1 MSPCRGRSRNSTAAA
16 SWRSRVSPLLS
27 RVSSFFNPLLVYHS
41 LCARNMVDYRVR
53 GTLSPFGWMRI
64 TINIRCDAVSFD
76 ASLGLYCGDTLFRR
90 FILDIQIEPTPDG
103 LRCRIDLSLTCVA
116 HAALY
121 NGGPSSSSTPTPFPT
136 AKHN

>member
-1 MSPCRGRSRNSTAAA
+1 MIIAFVAP
-16 SWRSRVSPLLS
+16 SPLSVWLDANHDS
-27 RVSSFFNPLLVYHS
+27 RSTLDVMPFLLMRHS
-41 LCARNMVDYRVR
+41 GFTAR
-53 GTLSPFGWMRI
+53 G
-64 TINIRCDAVSFD
+64 DA
-76 ASLGLYCGDTLFRR
+76 LFRR

-103 LRCRIDLSLTCVA
+103 LRCRINLSLTCVA